1 MSQLEPQYKHELV
14 EKDNVSYVDDF
25 IKPILY
31 KGGLAVDDRGAVS
44 FVNDFNFQDVKR
56 FYVVENHKQGF
67 VRAWHAHKKESK
79 YVMVVKG
86 SALIGAVK
94 INDWVN
100 PSREQKVN
108 RYVLSEK
115 NPSVLYI
122 PAGYA
127 NGFMSLSED
136 TKIIFFST
144 SSLNDSL
151 GDDIRYDAHYWDPWQ
166 VEER

>member
-1 MSQLEPQYKHELV
+1 MSHQEPML
-14 EKDNVSYVDDF
+14 F
-25 IKPILY
+25 
-31 KGGLAVDDRGAVS
+31 KGGLAVDDRGTVS
-44 FVNDFNFQDVKR
+44 FVNDFNFEGVKR

-86 SALIGAVK
+86 SAVIGAVQIDDWDKPSKDLK
-94 INDWVN
+94 IH
-100 PSREQKVN
+100 

-115 NPSVLYI
+115 NPSVLFI

-136 TKIIFFST
+136 AKIIFYST
-144 SSLNDSL
+144 SELKESLND
-151 GDDIRYDAHYWDPWQ
+151 DFRFDAHYWEAWQ